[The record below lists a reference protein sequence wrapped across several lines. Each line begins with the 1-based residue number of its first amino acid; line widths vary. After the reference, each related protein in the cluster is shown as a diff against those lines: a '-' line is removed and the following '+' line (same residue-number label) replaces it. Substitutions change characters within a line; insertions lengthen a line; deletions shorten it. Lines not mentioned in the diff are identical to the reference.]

1 MICPNCGGEFADWA
15 LKCPYCGGVNDK
27 GAEAEYMKHMEE
39 LRKRL
44 DNLDEESEA
53 SYSKSMSRTVKRLLI
68 VIGILLAA
76 AVVIIL
82 AFFIVRKNELQK
94 SEDFYLAEKAWQK
107 EEYKKLDAMY
117 DEGDYAGIID
127 EYYAMLDEP
136 YSISSWTHY
145 CYITEFYYNYSNLL
159 TAKAQFDDDNG
170 DYYTLGMGI
179 YSALYLYKYTTDD
192 YLSQLEDNYKANG
205 TYGLSADEVEI
216 IRGYQTD
223 SKDFLESTLGLSAD
237 ELDNLY
243 TECAPDGYLSIESCL
258 VKANELAEDY
268 GWVTE

>member
-15 LKCPYCGGVNDK
+15 LKCPYCGSVNDK

-39 LRKRL
+39 LRKKL
-44 DNLDEESEA
+44 DNLDDESA
-53 SYSKSMSRTVKRLLI
+53 SDYNKSMSKTVKQLLT
-68 VIGILLAA
+68 VIGILLAV
-76 AVVIIL
+76 AVVIII
-82 AFFIVRKNELQK
+82 AVFIVKKNTLQK
-94 SEDFYLAEKAWQK
+94 DEDFYLAEKAWQK

-117 DEGDYAGIID
+117 AEGDYAGIID
-127 EYYAMLDEP
+127 EYYSLLDEP
-136 YSISSWTHY
+136 YSISGWTHY
-145 CYITEFYYNYSNLL
+145 CYITEFYYYYSNIL
-159 TAKAQFDDDNG
+159 TAKAQFDEDNG

-192 YLSQLEDNYKANG
+192 YLSQLEDNYKTNG
-205 TYGLSADEVEI
+205 TYGLSTDEVEI
-216 IRGYQTD
+216 IRDYQTD

-237 ELDNLY
+237 ELDSLY
-243 TECAPDGYLSIESCL
+243 TECAPDGYLDIESCL